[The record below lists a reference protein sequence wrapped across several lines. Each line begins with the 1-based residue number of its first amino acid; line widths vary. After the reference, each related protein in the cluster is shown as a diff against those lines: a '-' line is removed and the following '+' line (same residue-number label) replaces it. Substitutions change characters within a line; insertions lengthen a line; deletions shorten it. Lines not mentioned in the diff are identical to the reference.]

1 MSQMPAPIIWKK
13 LILEKQKVTT
23 SGRVKQLALDLD
35 KNADRT
41 LRYLQEHG
49 YIIRVLRGYYYVRT
63 PEEREMKTLDHSIY
77 EIIAMALKEK
87 GVKDWY
93 YGLETALKMNNMTHE
108 YFSIDYVVTNTYETT
123 KVISIMDK
131 KFKFLKWN
139 KKHFQ
144 FGVEKKDL
152 IRYSDKE
159 KTVLDIAYSTYRNK
173 TKGPYTL
180 SIVREHSP
188 LLDDSKIS
196 EYMKHYPIRFQ
207 RFGEII

>member
-1 MSQMPAPIIWKK
+1 MSATIIWKK
-13 LILEKQKVTT
+13 LILEKNKVTT
-23 SGRVKQLALDLD
+23 SQRINQLALNLG
-35 KNADRT
+35 KNEERT

-49 YIIRVLRGYYYVRT
+49 YIIRVLRGYYYVKN
-63 PEEREMKTLDHSIY
+63 PEEREMKKLEHSIY
-77 EIIAMALKEK
+77 EIIAMALKVK

-123 KVISIMDK
+123 KVITIMDK

-144 FGVEKKDL
+144 FGIKKKEL

-159 KTVLDIAYSTYRNK
+159 KTVLDMAYRTYRNK
-173 TKGPYTL
+173 NKSPYVL
-180 SIVREHSP
+180 SIVREQSP
-188 LLDDSKIS
+188 LLDENKIN
-196 EYMKHYPIRFQ
+196 EYMKHYTIRFQ
-207 RFGEII
+207 RFGELI

>member
-1 MSQMPAPIIWKK
+1 MKTPLIWHK
-13 LILEKQKVTT
+13 LILEKKKIVV
-23 SGRVKQLALDLD
+23 SRDIHELAKKLEKNERSSLD
-35 KNADRT
+35 
-41 LRYLQEHG
+41 YLQRHG

-63 PEEREMKTLDHSIY
+63 PEEREMNKLDRSIY
-77 EIIAMALKEK
+77 ELIAMALKEK

-108 YFSIDYVVTNTYETT
+108 YFSIDYVITDTFETT

-144 FGVEKKDL
+144 FGIEKKDL

-159 KTVLDIAYSTYRNK
+159 KTVFDIAYRTYRNK
-173 TKGPYTL
+173 NKGPYAL
-180 SIVREHSP
+180 DVVREYFS
-188 LLDDSKIS
+188 LLDESKLGD
-196 EYMKHYPIRFQ
+196 YMKNYPIRFQ